1 MYFLYLSMKLKK
13 WKALVFM
20 YISVGLNFISLGF
33 MFYDDSQYRYV
44 MLPLCTIGGFAFV
57 YVAVRTYRKNRT

>member
-1 MYFLYLSMKLKK
+1 MKK

-20 YISVGLNFISLGF
+20 YISLGSNFILLGF
-33 MFYDDSQYRYV
+33 MFYDDLQYRYV

-57 YVAVRTYRKNRT
+57 YKAIRIYRKNKP

>member
-1 MYFLYLSMKLKK
+1 MKK

-20 YISVGLNFISLGF
+20 CISLGSNFILLGF
-33 MFYDDSQYRYV
+33 MFYDDLQYRYV

-57 YVAVRTYRKNRT
+57 YEAIRIYRKNKP

>member
-1 MYFLYLSMKLKK
+1 MKK

-20 YISVGLNFISLGF
+20 YISLGSNFIVLGF
-33 MFYDDSQYRYV
+33 MFYDDLQYRYV

-57 YVAVRTYRKNRT
+57 YEAIRIYRKNKP